1 MIKRYL
7 EDIVEEWLFRGK
19 VITVYG
25 ARQVGKT
32 TLVKEILK
40 KHGDMSGYLNCELL
54 SVKSAFE
61 TLSPEMIKSYIGE
74 KKIIVMDEPQT
85 LNDVGKILKVFH
97 DSYPEVQIIA
107 TGSSSFDLA
116 NRTKEYLT
124 GRGLEFILYP
134 LSFSELIDS
143 NGMGK
148 VREKINF
155 YLLYGMYPE
164 IILSSDNEARLLLDN
179 LAGKY
184 LYKDILEFENIK
196 KPRKLLK
203 MLQMLAYQIGNEVS
217 RHEIATSVGV
227 SRDTVE
233 RYLDIL
239 EKAFVI
245 FRVKAFSGNPRK
257 EIHKKEKVYF
267 YDVGVRNSL
276 ISRFDAPDMRDDIGG
291 IWENMCIVERKKY
304 LQEQKMICE
313 QYFWRSHTKKEVDY
327 IEKRDKEIRGYEFK
341 INAGKKKIPREFLE
355 TYKGSKVEIIDKN
368 NFWNFIS

>member
-74 KKIIVMDEPQT
+74 KKIIVMDEAQT